1 MIWPRVRSFA
11 ATAGLAALTFG
22 AQASLIVL
30 GDGTVKDTA
39 TNLIWLQN
47 WNDTGALR
55 WSDQELWATTLSF
68 RGHDDWAL
76 PSIEQ
81 FADLFA
87 ELGDLSLVAEF
98 TNVQRGRYWS
108 GTETAPGVSAWT
120 LRAATGEL
128 RDDNEAFGFFAVA
141 VRPGDVGAAVPEP
154 TTLALVL
161 LGLSAFGVAR
171 GRPSP

>member
-1 MIWPRVRSFA
+1 MNSRRVRQFA
-11 ATAGLAALTFG
+11 ATAGLAVLAVG
-22 AQASLIVL
+22 AQASLVAL
-30 GDGTVKDTA
+30 GDGTVRDTV

-81 FADLFA
+81 FAELFA
-87 ELGDLSLVAEF
+87 ELGDLSVVAEF

-108 GTETAPGVSAWT
+108 GTETAPGLSAWT
-120 LRAATGEL
+120 LRAVTGER

-141 VRPGDVGAAVPEP
+141 VHPGDVGAVPEP

-161 LGLSAFGVAR
+161 LGLGAFGVAR
-171 GRPSP
+171 WRPSP

>member
-1 MIWPRVRSFA
+1 MPVDRVRQFA
-11 ATAGLAALTFG
+11 AAAVLAMLTVG
-22 AQASLIVL
+22 AQASLVVL

-39 TNLIWLQN
+39 TNLIWLQD
-47 WNDTGALR
+47 WDETGALR
-55 WSDQELWATTLSF
+55 WSDQELWANNLTF

-108 GTETAPGVSAWT
+108 GTETAPGSSAWT

-128 RDDNEAFGFFAVA
+128 RDDSEAFAFFAVA
-141 VRPGDVGAAVPEP
+141 VRPGDVSAVPEP

-161 LGLSAFGVAR
+161 LGLSAFGVTR
-171 GRPSP
+171 RRPSP

>member
-1 MIWPRVRSFA
+1 MNSRRVRQFA
-11 ATAGLAALTFG
+11 ATAGLAVLTVG
-22 AQASLIVL
+22 AQASLVVL

-47 WNDTGALR
+47 WDETGALR

-76 PSIEQ
+76 PTIEQ
-81 FADLFA
+81 YAGLFA
-87 ELGDLSLVAEF
+87 EFGDLTAVAEF

-141 VRPGDVGAAVPEP
+141 VRPGDVSAVPEP

-171 GRPSP
+171 WSQSS